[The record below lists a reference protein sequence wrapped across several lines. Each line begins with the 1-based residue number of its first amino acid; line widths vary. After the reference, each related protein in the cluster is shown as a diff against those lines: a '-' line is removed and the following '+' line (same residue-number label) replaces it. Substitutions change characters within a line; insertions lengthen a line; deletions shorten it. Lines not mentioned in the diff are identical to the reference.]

1 MELMKTLMITA
12 AVAVISTAAIAAEGS
27 KNTDGT
33 HNANNTQTDTNMGDA
48 HPGISNDAAAD
59 VNANASTEAEMT
71 DTGND
76 VGTAP
81 ANAHPSDTSERAETS
96 NTTTTTT
103 TVIDTTASASTPD
116 SATIQSAQAKL
127 REEGHK
133 LSVDGVWGP
142 KTAAAL
148 RDFQK
153 ANSLPATGTLDSE
166 TLAALQISR

>member
-1 MELMKTLMITA
+1 M
-12 AVAVISTAAIAAEGS
+12 
-27 KNTDGT
+27 
-33 HNANNTQTDTNMGDA
+33 
-48 HPGISNDAAAD
+48 
-59 VNANASTEAEMT
+59 
-71 DTGND
+71 
-76 VGTAP
+76 
-81 ANAHPSDTSERAETS
+81 
-96 NTTTTTT
+96 
-103 TVIDTTASASTPD
+103 IDTTASASTPD

>member
-1 MELMKTLMITA
+1 MKFTNALLMTA
-12 AVAVISTAAIAAEGS
+12 AVAVLSTAAIAADGS

-48 HPGISNDAAAD
+48 HPSVSNDAAAD

-81 ANAHPSDTSERAETS
+81 VNARPSDTSERADTS
-96 NTTTTTT
+96 STTTTTT
-103 TVIDTTASASTPD
+103 THIDTTASVSAPDAS
-116 SATIQSAQAKL
+116 TIQSAQAKL

-133 LSVDGVWGP
+133 VSVDGVWGP

-153 ANSLPATGTLDSE
+153 ANGLSATGELDSE
-166 TLAALQISR
+166 TISALNIN